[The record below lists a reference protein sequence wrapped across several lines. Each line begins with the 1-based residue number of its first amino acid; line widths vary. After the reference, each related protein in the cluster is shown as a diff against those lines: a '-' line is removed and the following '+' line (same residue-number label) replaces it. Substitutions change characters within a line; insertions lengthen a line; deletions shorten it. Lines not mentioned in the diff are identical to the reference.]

1 MMGNLVITI
10 GRECGSAGR
19 LIGQKLAADLGV
31 KCYDKELLTLAA
43 KNSGLCEELFKTHDE
58 KPTSSFLYSLV
69 MDTYSLGYN
78 TSAYM
83 DMPIN
88 HKIFLAQFD
97 TIKKL
102 AEEDSCVSV
111 GRCADYALADYPNT
125 VSVFICGDEED
136 KIRHLMERHNVDEAK
151 AKDIMIKTDKRRAS
165 YYNYYSSKR
174 WGSCKS
180 YDMCISSSAVGYD
193 GAVDIIKEFAK
204 KKQEFLKT
212 KNYK

>member
-1 MMGNLVITI
+1 MREAGSGTRNVLETVLYEHNLSPSDFRSVVEI
-10 GRECGSAGR
+10 SNF
-19 LIGQKLAADLGV
+19 AA
-31 KCYDKELLTLAA
+31 
-43 KNSGLCEELFKTHDE
+43 
-58 KPTSSFLYSLV
+58 
-69 MDTYSLGYN
+69 
-78 TSAYM
+78 
-83 DMPIN
+83 
-88 HKIFLAQFD
+88 
-97 TIKKL
+97 IKKL
-102 AEEDSCVSV
+102 AEEESCVIV

-136 KIRHLMERHNVDEAK
+136 KIHHLMERHNVDEAK

>member
-1 MMGNLVITI
+1 
-10 GRECGSAGR
+10 
-19 LIGQKLAADLGV
+19 
-31 KCYDKELLTLAA
+31 
-43 KNSGLCEELFKTHDE
+43 
-58 KPTSSFLYSLV
+58 
-69 MDTYSLGYN
+69 
-78 TSAYM
+78 
-83 DMPIN
+83 
-88 HKIFLAQFD
+88 
-97 TIKKL
+97 
-102 AEEDSCVSV
+102 
-111 GRCADYALADYPNT
+111 
-125 VSVFICGDEED
+125 
-136 KIRHLMERHNVDEAK
+136 MERHNVDEAK